1 MRFAQIAALSLAVLA
16 VGSTVAQEL
25 STIEVRAEESD
36 RTIVMSCTNPEKPS
50 LKDVEQ
56 VLAIADPAQTPALRT
71 KLMAAAAEAC
81 AQKQPKILVQRGANG
96 ALIWKPVS

>member
-1 MRFAQIAALSLAVLA
+1 MRFAQVAVLSLAVLA

-36 RTIVMSCTNPEKPS
+36 RTLVLSCVNPEQPS

-56 VLAIADPAQTPALRT
+56 VLAISDPAQSPALRT

-81 AQKQPKILVQRGANG
+81 AQKAPKILVQRGANG
-96 ALIWKPVS
+96 ALVWKPLS